1 MTMKRRDFTTAGCL
15 LLGCAG
21 IPTLAAAA
29 ITSPALCTAAP
40 MSRAYFSNM
49 LRCVFQAHQP
59 DSGVPHPGA
68 TVELVLQQVESAGC
82 DAQYYLQFHHAT
94 TQAMPEGIYQLHT
107 ADGTAIRLFLQPSLQ
122 QPQLLTA
129 VINQLG

>member
-1 MTMKRRDFTTAGCL
+1 MKRRDFTTAGCL

-29 ITSPALCTAAP
+29 IKSPAPCTVAP
-40 MSRAYFSNM
+40 MSQAYFDSM
-49 LRCVFQAHQP
+49 LQSVFQARL
-59 DSGVPHPGA
+59 PHPGA

-94 TQAMPEGIYQLHT
+94 AQAMPEGIYQLRA
-107 ADGTAIRLFLQPSLQ
+107 ADGAAIRLFLQPSLQ